1 MSPSS
6 PPERRDQAPSRREQ
20 IVSAAALLF
29 AERGFHGVTIEE
41 LGTAVG
47 ISGPGIYKHF
57 ASKDAVLAEMLIGIS
72 RHLLDQ
78 GRLEVERSSS
88 PTEALTRLLDFH
100 TDFAMT
106 RPELIRVQE
115 HDLANLSTS
124 QAHQVRRLQRDY
136 VELWVTVLQ
145 ELIPTLSALEAR
157 TRAHAAFGLLNS
169 TPHSAGRNESPYAGA
184 VLRHMARAALD
195 VAPIDR

>member
-1 MSPSS
+1 MLELDPR
-6 PPERRDQAPSRREQ
+6 ERAPSRREQ
-20 IVSAAALLF
+20 IVNAAALLF
-29 AERGFHGVTIEE
+29 AERGYHGVTIEE

-78 GRLEVERSSS
+78 GRDEVARSFSAS
-88 PTEALTRLLDFH
+88 EALERLVAFH

-124 QAHQVRRLQRDY
+124 QAHQVRRLQRAY
-136 VELWVTVLQ
+136 VELWVGVLQ
-145 ELIPTLSALEAR
+145 ELTPTLSAPEAR
-157 TRAHAAFGLLNS
+157 TRAHAVFGLLNS
-169 TPHSAGRNESPYAGA
+169 TPHSAGRNESPDAGA
-184 VLRHMARAALD
+184 VLGRMARAALE
-195 VAPIDR
+195 VAPLEG

>member
-1 MSPSS
+1 MLKLDPS
-6 PPERRDQAPSRREQ
+6 ERAPTRREQ

-72 RHLLDQ
+72 RHLLNQ
-78 GRLEVERSSS
+78 GRYEVANSSS
-88 PTEALTRLLDFH
+88 ATEALDRLLAFH

-115 HDLANLSTS
+115 HDLANLSTG
-124 QAHQVRRLQRDY
+124 QAHQVRRLQRSY
-136 VELWVTVLQ
+136 VELWVGVLQ
-145 ELIPTLSALEAR
+145 ELTPTLSAPEAR

-169 TPHSAGRNESPYAGA
+169 TPHSAGRNESPNAGE
-184 VLRHMARAALD
+184 VLGRMARAALE
-195 VAPIDR
+195 VAPHAH

>member
-1 MSPSS
+1 MLELNHN
-6 PPERRDQAPSRREQ
+6 ERIPTRREQ
-20 IVSAAALLF
+20 IVSAAARLF

-78 GRLEVERSSS
+78 GRYEVAQSSS
-88 PTEALTRLLDFH
+88 PTEALDRLLEFH

-124 QAHQVRRLQRDY
+124 QAHQVRRLQRAY
-136 VELWVTVLQ
+136 VELWVGVLQ
-145 ELIPTLSALEAR
+145 DLAPTLSAPEAR

-169 TPHSAGRNESPYAGA
+169 TPHSAGRNESPDAGA
-184 VLRHMARAALD
+184 VLGRMARAALEVTPLD
-195 VAPIDR
+195 H